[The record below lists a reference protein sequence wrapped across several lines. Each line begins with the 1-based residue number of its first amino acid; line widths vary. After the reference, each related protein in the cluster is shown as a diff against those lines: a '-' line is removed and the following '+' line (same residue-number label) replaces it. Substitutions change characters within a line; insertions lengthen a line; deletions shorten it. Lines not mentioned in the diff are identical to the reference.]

1 MKVCADKI
9 WDTAYVLVLGLI
21 LLASIGMTVFSLKY
35 GDNKVLILSDGKSYY
50 IWLFADLCGYFLGVG
65 VN

>member
-50 IWLFADLCGYFLGVG
+50 T
-65 VN
+65 